1 MSGGRWW
8 VVLSLEGKGNAPRL
22 NSTEGGTL
30 RPRRLNSVVESLGDE
45 DDEEEEGLTT
55 ALLFFLQPPP
65 IGTLRKAPPLV
76 QYLLQVLQKCLGWVS
91 L

>member
-1 MSGGRWW
+1 MERKLDSRQISG
-8 VVLSLEGKGNAPRL
+8 LINK
-22 NSTEGGTL
+22 
-30 RPRRLNSVVESLGDE
+30 SLGDE

-76 QYLLQVLQKCLGWVS
+76 QYLLQVLQKCLGWVR